1 MAEVE
6 YGGVKVGGS
15 KLLLIIPL
23 ISMLGGGAWAG
34 FEFYQRYLTMEAKIN
49 TFVSPDLSSIR
60 QDIAVIEESLVGIGE
75 AVELAKDYTRTIKN
89 DLKDDLARQE
99 SLMDRLENKVND
111 SQDKIDETIDVAGE
125 RFDARRDALYSDTDR
140 KIKELED
147 RLGAKLQRALD
158 NPLAN

>member
-34 FEFYQRYLTMEAKIN
+34 FELYNEFRVLKATVMKYQP
-49 TFVSPDLSSIR
+49 PDITGIE
-60 QDIAVIEESLVGIGE
+60 QEIAVIKETLVSVGES
-75 AVELAKDYTRTIKN
+75 VELAKDYTRTIKN

-99 SLMDRLENKVND
+99 SLMDRLENKVNA
-111 SQDKIDETIDVAGE
+111 SQDEIDKTIDVAGE

>member
-6 YGGVKVGGS
+6 YGGLKVGGS

-23 ISMLGGGAWAG
+23 LSMLGGGAWAG
-34 FEFYQRYLTMEAKIN
+34 FELYNEFRVLKATVMEYQP
-49 TFVSPDLSSIR
+49 PDISGIE
-60 QDIAVIEESLVGIGE
+60 QNIAVIEETLVSVGE
-75 AVELAKDYTRTIKN
+75 SVELAKDYTRTIKN

-99 SLMDRLENKVND
+99 TLMDRLENKVNA
-111 SQDKIDETIDVAGE
+111 SQDEIDKTIDVAGE

>member
-6 YGGVKVGGS
+6 YGGLKVGGS

-34 FEFYQRYLTMEAKIN
+34 FELFNEFRVLKATVMEYQP
-49 TFVSPDLSSIR
+49 PDITGIE
-60 QDIAVIEESLVGIGE
+60 QDIAVLQETLVSVSES
-75 AVELAKDYTRTIKN
+75 VELAKDYTRTIKN

-99 SLMDRLENKVND
+99 TLMDRLENKVNA
-111 SQDKIDETIDVAGE
+111 SQDEIDKTIDVAGE

-140 KIKELED
+140 KIKELEE
-147 RLGAKLQRALD
+147 RLNSKLQRALD

>member
-6 YGGVKVGGS
+6 YGGIKVGGS

-34 FEFYQRYLTMEAKIN
+34 FELYNEFRVLKATVMEYQP
-49 TFVSPDLSSIR
+49 PDITGIE
-60 QDIAVIEESLVGIGE
+60 QDIAVIQETLISVSES
-75 AVELAKDYTRTIKN
+75 VELAKDYTRTIKN

-99 SLMDRLENKVND
+99 SLMDRLENKVNA
-111 SQDKIDETIDVAGE
+111 SQDEIDKTIDVAGE

>member
-6 YGGVKVGGS
+6 YGGLKVGGS
-15 KLLLIIPL
+15 KLILILPLL
-23 ISMLGGGAWAG
+23 SMLGGGAWAG
-34 FEFYQRYLTMEAKIN
+34 FELFNEFRILKATVMEYQP
-49 TFVSPDLSSIR
+49 PDITGIE
-60 QDIAVIEESLVGIGE
+60 QDIAVLQETLVSVSES
-75 AVELAKDYTRTIKN
+75 VELAKDYTRTIKN

-99 SLMDRLENKVND
+99 TLMDRLENKVNA
-111 SQDKIDETIDVAGE
+111 SQDEIDKTIDVAGE

>member
-34 FEFYQRYLTMEAKIN
+34 FELFNEFRVLKATVMEYQP
-49 TFVSPDLSSIR
+49 PDITGIE
-60 QDIAVIEESLVGIGE
+60 QDIAVIQETLVSVSES
-75 AVELAKDYTRTIKN
+75 VELAKDYTRSIKN

-99 SLMDRLENKVND
+99 SLMGRLEDKVNE
-111 SQDKIDETIDVAGE
+111 SQDKIDETIDKAGE

-147 RLGAKLQRALD
+147 RLGSKLQRALD

>member
-34 FEFYQRYLTMEAKIN
+34 FELYNEFRVLKATVMKYQP
-49 TFVSPDLSSIR
+49 PDITGIE
-60 QDIAVIEESLVGIGE
+60 QDIAVIQETLVSVSES
-75 AVELAKDYTRTIKN
+75 VELAKDYTRTIKN

-99 SLMDRLENKVND
+99 SLMDRLENKVNA
-111 SQDKIDETIDVAGE
+111 SQDEIDKTIDVAGE

-147 RLGAKLQRALD
+147 RLGSKLQRALD

>member
-6 YGGVKVGGS
+6 YGGIKVGGS

-34 FEFYQRYLTMEAKIN
+34 FELFNEFRVLKATVMEYQP
-49 TFVSPDLSSIR
+49 PDITGIE
-60 QDIAVIEESLVGIGE
+60 QDIAVIQETLISVSES
-75 AVELAKDYTRTIKN
+75 VELAKDYTRTIKN

-99 SLMDRLENKVND
+99 SLMDRLENKVNA
-111 SQDKIDETIDVAGE
+111 SQDEIDKTIDVASE

>member
-34 FEFYQRYLTMEAKIN
+34 FELYNEFRVLKATVMEYQP
-49 TFVSPDLSSIR
+49 PDITGIK
-60 QDIAVIEESLVGIGE
+60 QDIAVIQETLVSVSES
-75 AVELAKDYTRTIKN
+75 VELAKDYTRTIKN

-99 SLMDRLENKVND
+99 SLMDRLENKVNA
-111 SQDKIDETIDVAGE
+111 SQDEIDKTIDVAGE

>member
-6 YGGVKVGGS
+6 YGGLKVGGS

-23 ISMLGGGAWAG
+23 LSMLGGGAWAG
-34 FEFYQRYLTMEAKIN
+34 FELFNEFRVLKATVMEYQP
-49 TFVSPDLSSIR
+49 PDITGIE
-60 QDIAVIEESLVGIGE
+60 QDIAVLQETLVSVSES
-75 AVELAKDYTRTIKN
+75 VELAKDYTRTIKN

-99 SLMDRLENKVND
+99 TIMDRLENKVNE
-111 SQDKIDETIDVAGE
+111 SQDKIDETIDKANE

-140 KIKELED
+140 KIKELEE
-147 RLGAKLQRALD
+147 RLNGKLQRALD

>member
-6 YGGVKVGGS
+6 YGGIKVGGS

-99 SLMDRLENKVND
+99 SLMDRLENKVNA
-111 SQDKIDETIDVAGE
+111 SQDEIDKTIDVAGE

>member
-6 YGGVKVGGS
+6 YGGLKVGGS

-23 ISMLGGGAWAG
+23 LSMLGGGAWAG
-34 FEFYQRYLTMEAKIN
+34 FELFNEFRVLKATVMEYQP
-49 TFVSPDLSSIR
+49 PDITGIE
-60 QDIAVIEESLVGIGE
+60 QDIAVLQETLVSVSES
-75 AVELAKDYTRTIKN
+75 VELAKDYTRTIKN

-99 SLMDRLENKVND
+99 TLMDRLENKVNA
-111 SQDKIDETIDVAGE
+111 SQDEIDETIDVADE

-140 KIKELED
+140 KIKELEE
-147 RLGAKLQRALD
+147 RLNGKLQRALD

>member
-6 YGGVKVGGS
+6 YGGLKVGGS

-23 ISMLGGGAWAG
+23 LSMLGGGAWAG
-34 FEFYQRYLTMEAKIN
+34 FELFNEFRVLKATVMEYQP
-49 TFVSPDLSSIR
+49 PDITGIE
-60 QDIAVIEESLVGIGE
+60 QDIAVIQETLVSVSES
-75 AVELAKDYTRTIKN
+75 VELAKDYTRTIKN

-99 SLMDRLENKVND
+99 TLMDRLENKVNA
-111 SQDKIDETIDVAGE
+111 SQDEIDKAIDVAGE

-140 KIKELED
+140 KIKELEE
-147 RLGAKLQRALD
+147 RLNSKLQRALD